1 MTYLILNLI
10 FAGAWVLVNNEY
22 IIIDFSV
29 GFLLGL
35 ACLWLIQPFG
45 IRSEIFADSAHGQ
58 RLTAQQFKVISNI
71 GRTATEFAAHLRYVE
86 GDIQNMHLVRK
97 NVFFELVRK
106 HHDGVVS
113 Q

>member
-22 IIIDFSV
+22 SIIDFSV

-45 IRSEIFADSAHGQ
+45 MDTAYFR
-58 RLTAQQFKVISNI
+58 RLK
-71 GRTATEFAAHLRYVE
+71 AAVVL
-86 GDIQNMHLVRK
+86 LVY
-97 NVFFELVRK
+97 FHYEMM
-106 HHDGVVS
+106 VS
-113 Q
+113 VCR